1 MEFDNIYQLRKIIK
15 KLEVYQEMSLIQR
28 KIFLRR
34 NNLKAIDNSFRVIK
48 NIGYDRWDEQTH
60 TMRWNKKIIK
70 NLLHV

>member
-15 KLEVYQEMSLIQR
+15 ELEVYQEMSRIQR
-28 KIFLRR
+28 VIYLRR
-34 NNLKAIDNSFRVIK
+34 NNLKAIDNSLKIIK
-48 NIGYDRWDEQTH
+48 HIGYDRWDEQTH